1 MSKSKFLLI
10 ITILLMFTMSAYAQE
25 RGGDDLPDEIIW
37 DVMGG
42 TVLKTVDS
50 DCNNN
55 GIDDLDEFFPP
66 KCFGQLTTDGSNS
79 AVAPELDAGDIIAN
93 DKQCPDGWIYTDDGS
108 FDCA

>member
-10 ITILLMFTMSAYAQE
+10 ITILIMFTMSAYAQE
-25 RGGDDLPDEIIW
+25 RGGGDDLPDEIIW

-42 TVLKTVDS
+42 TVGA

-66 KCFGQLTTDGSNS
+66 KCIEQLTTGERGSS
-79 AVAPELDAGDIIAN
+79 AAPELDAGDILAN
-93 DKQCPDGWIYTDDGS
+93 DIQCPDGWIYTDDGS
-108 FDCA
+108 FACA

>member
-10 ITILLMFTMSAYAQE
+10 ITILIMFTMSAYAQE

-42 TVLKTVDS
+42 TVGA

-66 KCFGQLTTDGSNS
+66 KCSEQLTTGERNS
-79 AVAPELDAGDIIAN
+79 SAAPELDAGDILAN
-93 DKQCPDGWIYTDDGS
+93 DMQCPDGWIYTDDGS